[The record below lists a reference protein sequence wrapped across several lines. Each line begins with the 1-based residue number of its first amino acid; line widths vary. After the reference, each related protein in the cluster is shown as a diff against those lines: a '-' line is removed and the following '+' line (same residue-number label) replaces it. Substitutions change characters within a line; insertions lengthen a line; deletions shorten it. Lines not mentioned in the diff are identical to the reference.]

1 MFTLKQIDGAMIEP
15 KKFRDKDIVQVQYAK
30 GFNCAIDAQSSVPF
44 RFNREKVLSIAL
56 EARDK
61 YLKANAFE
69 NKSLCDY
76 IADAIISADREIIE
90 LDTES

>member
-1 MFTLKQIDGAMIEP
+1 MKCSCGKQ
-15 KKFRDKDIVQVQYAK
+15 
-30 GFNCAIDAQSSVPF
+30 F
-44 RFNREKVLSIAL
+44 RFNRDKVLSIAL

-76 IADAIISADREIIE
+76 IADAIIAADKEIVE
-90 LDTES
+90 VDQ